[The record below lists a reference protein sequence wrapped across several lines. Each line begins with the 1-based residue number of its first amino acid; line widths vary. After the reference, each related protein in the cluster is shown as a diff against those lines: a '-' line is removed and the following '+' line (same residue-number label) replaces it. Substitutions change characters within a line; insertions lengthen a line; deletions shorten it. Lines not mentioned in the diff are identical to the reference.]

1 MAARR
6 HARQPVHRAAP
17 VVDAAA
23 LKWPRVDDEALRTLP
38 PVLAAV
44 VRALGWGRARDFLQ
58 KHGGLPVYVPEGHTG
73 KGSATLGLGVD
84 ELQRLRHVL
93 APHMHTS
100 ARVIAL
106 PKADKLFL
114 RWRDEEFARD
124 MHRMSNAELA
134 RKYRLTTRHVLNL
147 KRQCEGL
154 GDKPGT
160 RPGQLDLL
168 I

>member
-1 MAARR
+1 MAKTR

-38 PVLAAV
+38 PVLCAV

-58 KHGGLPVYVPEGHTG
+58 KHGGLPVYVPEG
-73 KGSATLGLGVD
+73 KSAALGLGAD
-84 ELQRLRHVL
+84 ELQRLRLVL
-93 APHMHTS
+93 APHMHNS
-100 ARVIAL
+100 ARVVAL

-114 RWRDEEFARD
+114 KWRDEEFARD
-124 MHRMSNAELA
+124 MHRMSNVELA

-147 KRQCEGL
+147 KRDCEGL
-154 GDKPGT
+154 DDKPGT